1 MSFAAFFD
9 TNVLYGAYLT
19 DFILRLAERG
29 AFRPLWSEG
38 VLEELQRNLIVH
50 HDESAINY
58 RIQTMRDHFPDAM
71 VRGYEPL
78 ISGMTND
85 KKDRHV
91 LAAAVRAN
99 AEVLVT
105 FNTKD
110 FPDSSVVLYEIEIV
124 EPDGFLLDQLDLFP
138 GLIMGTLRD
147 WAEDCTSPALSETD
161 LLQALAKS
169 GTPKFAIEVLQRHIE
184 R

>member
-38 VLEELQRNLIVH
+38 VLEELQRNLTVH

-138 GLIMGTLRD
+138 GLKWEHCAIGPRTVPRQR
-147 WAEDCTSPALSETD
+147 CQKRTSFRPWRNPAHRS
-161 LLQALAKS
+161 LL
-169 GTPKFAIEVLQRHIE
+169 
-184 R
+184 